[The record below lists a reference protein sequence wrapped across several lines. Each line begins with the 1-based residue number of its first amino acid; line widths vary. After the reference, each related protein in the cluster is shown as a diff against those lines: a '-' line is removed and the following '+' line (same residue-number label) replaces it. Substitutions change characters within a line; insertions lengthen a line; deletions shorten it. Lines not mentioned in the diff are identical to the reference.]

1 MAAAHAVEED
11 DRRSFSF
18 FASMELDGSSGG
30 LGHRAAD
37 PSPQLSSTG
46 GRGGVAIPHPLNTAR
61 GVLRTMPRGVM
72 LMSGGIDSPVALH
85 YLLRQGHEM
94 LAVHMDN
101 RPFTDDS
108 PLEKIADHLTLL
120 RERYHQPIPAYL
132 IPHGT
137 TQVTLM
143 RNTDRHVG
151 CVLCR
156 RFMWRS
162 AERIAEREGATFLA
176 TGEALGQVASQ
187 TLSNMRNATVSVH
200 LPIVRP
206 LIGLD
211 KHEIEHV
218 AKEIGTYGIS
228 TRPGVCC
235 QAVPDKPATRSHL
248 VQILRE
254 EEKVSVDDIVD
265 ECIRKAVIL

>member
-1 MAAAHAVEED
+1 MA
-11 DRRSFSF
+11 
-18 FASMELDGSSGG
+18 
-30 LGHRAAD
+30 
-37 PSPQLSSTG
+37 
-46 GRGGVAIPHPLNTAR
+46 
-61 GVLRTMPRGVM
+61 RGVM
-72 LMSGGIDSPVALH
+72 LMSGGIDSPVAMH
-85 YLLRQGHEM
+85 YLLRQGHEL

-108 PLEKIADHLTLL
+108 PLAKVVDHLALL
-120 RERYHQPIPAYL
+120 RERYHQPIPLYVV
-132 IPHGT
+132 PHGT

-143 RNTDRHVG
+143 RETDRHVG

-162 AERIAEREGATFLA
+162 AERVAEREGATFLV

-187 TLSNMRNATVSVH
+187 TLSNMRTATASVH

-211 KHEIEHV
+211 KQEIEAV
-218 AKEIGTYGIS
+218 AKSIGTYEIS

-235 QAVPDKPATRSHL
+235 QAVPDRPATRSNL

-254 EEKVSVDDIVD
+254 EERLDVDQIIDDCV
-265 ECIRKAVIL
+265 RKAVLL

>member
-1 MAAAHAVEED
+1 MPKY
-11 DRRSFSF
+11 R
-18 FASMELDGSSGG
+18 
-30 LGHRAAD
+30 
-37 PSPQLSSTG
+37 
-46 GRGGVAIPHPLNTAR
+46 AR
-61 GVLRTMPRGVM
+61 GEQHPMARGVM

-94 LAVHMDN
+94 VAVHLDN

-108 PLEKIADHLTLL
+108 PYEKIVDHLAIL
-120 RERYHQPIPAYL
+120 RARYDQPVPLYVL
-132 IPHGT
+132 PHGP

-143 RNTDRHVG
+143 RETDRHVG

-187 TLSNMRNATVSVH
+187 TLSNMRSATVSVK

-206 LIGLD
+206 LIGFD
-211 KHEIEHV
+211 KQEIERV
-218 AKEIGTYGIS
+218 AKEIGTYAIS

-235 QAVPDKPATRSHL
+235 QAVPPRPATRSNL
-248 VQILRE
+248 VQILAQE
-254 EEKVSVDDIVD
+254 ERIDVEQMIDDCV
-265 ECIRKAVIL
+265 RHAVVR

>member
-1 MAAAHAVEED
+1 MA
-11 DRRSFSF
+11 
-18 FASMELDGSSGG
+18 
-30 LGHRAAD
+30 
-37 PSPQLSSTG
+37 
-46 GRGGVAIPHPLNTAR
+46 
-61 GVLRTMPRGVM
+61 RGVM

-101 RPFTDDS
+101 RPFTDES
-108 PLEKIADHLTLL
+108 PLAKILDHLEIL
-120 RERYHQPIPAYL
+120 RARFQQPIPLYVL
-132 IPHGT
+132 PHGS

-143 RNTDRHVG
+143 RSTDRHVG

-156 RFMWRS
+156 RFMWRG
-162 AERIAEREGATFLA
+162 AERIAEREGARFLA

-187 TLSNMRNATVSVH
+187 TLSNMRSATASVR

-206 LIGLD
+206 LIGFD
-211 KHEIEHV
+211 KAEIEGV

-235 QAVPDKPATRSHL
+235 QAVPDKPATRTDL
-248 VQILRE
+248 VQILAE
-254 EEKVSVDDIVD
+254 EQRVDVD
-265 ECIRKAVIL
+265 QILEDCVRRAQLL

>member
-1 MAAAHAVEED
+1 
-11 DRRSFSF
+11 
-18 FASMELDGSSGG
+18 
-30 LGHRAAD
+30 
-37 PSPQLSSTG
+37 
-46 GRGGVAIPHPLNTAR
+46 
-61 GVLRTMPRGVM
+61 
-72 LMSGGIDSPVALH
+72 MSGGIDSPVALDL
-85 YLLRQGHEM
+85 LLRQGHEM
-94 LAVHMDN
+94 VAVHMDN

-108 PLEKIADHLTLL
+108 PLEKVVDHLALL
-120 RERYHQPIPAYL
+120 RERYHQSIPLYL
-132 IPHGT
+132 IPHGS

-162 AERIAEREGATFLA
+162 AERIAEREHATFLA

-187 TLSNMRNATVSVH
+187 TLSNMRNATASVH

-206 LIGLD
+206 LIGFD
-211 KHEIEHV
+211 KQEIEAV
-218 AKEIGTYGIS
+218 AKSIGTYGIS

-235 QAVPDKPATRSHL
+235 QAVPDKPATRTQL

-254 EEKVSVDDIVD
+254 EEKVSVEEILD
-265 ECIRKAVIL
+265 ECIRKAVVL

>member
-1 MAAAHAVEED
+1 MA
-11 DRRSFSF
+11 
-18 FASMELDGSSGG
+18 
-30 LGHRAAD
+30 
-37 PSPQLSSTG
+37 
-46 GRGGVAIPHPLNTAR
+46 
-61 GVLRTMPRGVM
+61 RGVM
-72 LMSGGIDSPVALH
+72 LVSGGIDSPVSLH

-108 PLEKIADHLTLL
+108 PLEKVVDHLNVL
-120 RERYHQPIPAYL
+120 RARFGQKLPLYVL
-132 IPHGT
+132 PHGP
-137 TQVTLM
+137 TQITLM
-143 RNTDRHVG
+143 RQTDRHVG

-187 TLSNMRNATVSVH
+187 TLSNMRSATAAVR

-206 LIGLD
+206 LIGFD
-211 KHEIEHV
+211 KQEIE
-218 AKEIGTYGIS
+218 ATARAIGTYEIS

-235 QAVPDKPATRSHL
+235 QAVPDRPATRSSL
-248 VQILRE
+248 VQIQRE
-254 EEKVSVDDIVD
+254 EERVDVDGIVED
-265 ECIRKAVIL
+265 VIRRAVVM

>member
-1 MAAAHAVEED
+1 MA
-11 DRRSFSF
+11 
-18 FASMELDGSSGG
+18 
-30 LGHRAAD
+30 
-37 PSPQLSSTG
+37 
-46 GRGGVAIPHPLNTAR
+46 
-61 GVLRTMPRGVM
+61 RGVM

-85 YLLRQGHEM
+85 YLLRQGHEVVG
-94 LAVHMDN
+94 VHMDN

-108 PLEKIADHLTLL
+108 PLEKVVDHLGVL
-120 RERYHQPIPAYL
+120 RHRYGQPIPLYVV
-132 IPHGT
+132 PHGS

-143 RNTDRHVG
+143 RSTDRHVG

-162 AERIAEREGATFLA
+162 AERIAERENATFLA

-187 TLSNMRNATVSVH
+187 TLSNMRTATVSVR

-206 LIGLD
+206 LIGFD
-211 KHEIEHV
+211 KHEIEAV

-235 QAVPDKPATRSHL
+235 QAVPDKPATRSNL

-254 EEKVSVDDIVD
+254 EERVDVDQIVDDCV
-265 ECIRKAVIL
+265 RKATIL

>member
-1 MAAAHAVEED
+1 MMA
-11 DRRSFSF
+11 
-18 FASMELDGSSGG
+18 
-30 LGHRAAD
+30 
-37 PSPQLSSTG
+37 
-46 GRGGVAIPHPLNTAR
+46 
-61 GVLRTMPRGVM
+61 RGVM

-94 LAVHMDN
+94 VTVHMDN

-108 PLEKIADHLTLL
+108 PLEKVVDHLAVL
-120 RERYHQPIPAYL
+120 RERFHQPIPLYL
-132 IPHGT
+132 VPHGP
-137 TQVTLM
+137 TQITLM
-143 RNTDRHVG
+143 RSTDRHFG

-162 AERIAEREGATFLA
+162 AERIATLEGATFLA

-187 TLSNMRNATVSVH
+187 TLSNMRTATASVH

-206 LIGLD
+206 LIGFD
-211 KHEIEHV
+211 KQEIERV

-235 QAVPDKPATRSHL
+235 QAVPDRPATRSNL
-248 VQILRE
+248 VQILKE
-254 EEKVSVDDIVD
+254 EERVDVD
-265 ECIRKAVIL
+265 GMIDDCVRKATIL